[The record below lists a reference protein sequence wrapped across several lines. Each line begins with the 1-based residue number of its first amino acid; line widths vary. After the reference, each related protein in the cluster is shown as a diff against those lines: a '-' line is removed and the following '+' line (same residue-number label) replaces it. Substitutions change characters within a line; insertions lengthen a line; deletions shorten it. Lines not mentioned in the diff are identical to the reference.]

1 VCFIINNLKVWNQKI
16 NQKRL
21 VVEIVGTC
29 ILVIV
34 SAGPAVLNAKYA
46 GMFGPWFL
54 ALCPAVGVG
63 LAIRAFTKI
72 SMAHYNPAVTI
83 GFLIT
88 KHMPRNLL
96 GLYLAAEFIGAFLG
110 ILFVKYVIGAQ
121 ANLGANAPN
130 YAYPIPVIFGV
141 EVLATM
147 FVMGITL
154 IVVHDRGHHG
164 HGWAAVGAVI
174 GLDIFFFGPLSGASM
189 NPIRSMASAVASGYI
204 NDLWLYL
211 TAPFV
216 GTSIVAFV
224 YKIKFQKSESS

>member
-1 VCFIINNLKVWNQKI
+1 MCPIINILQVWNQKI
-16 NQKRL
+16 NQKKFFA
-21 VVEIVGTC
+21 EIVGTC

-63 LAIRAFTKI
+63 LAICAFTKI

-96 GLYLAAEFIGAFLG
+96 GLYLTAEFIGAFLG
-110 ILFVKYVIGAQ
+110 ILFVKYVIGTQ

-130 YAYPIPVIFGV
+130 YAYPTPVIFGV

-164 HGWAAVGAVI
+164 PGWAAVGAVI
-174 GLDIFFFGPLSGASM
+174 GLDIFFFGTVSGASM

-204 NDLWLYL
+204 HDLWLYL

-224 YKIKFQKSESS
+224 YRIKFKKSGSK

>member
-1 VCFIINNLKVWNQKI
+1 MNISQKKFFAEII
-16 NQKRL
+16 
-21 VVEIVGTC
+21 GTC

-34 SAGPAVLNAKYA
+34 SAGPAVWNTKYP

-54 ALCPAVGVG
+54 APCPAVGVG
-63 LAIRAFTKI
+63 LAICAFTKI

-110 ILFVKYVIGAQ
+110 IIFVKYVIGTQ

-130 YAYPIPVIFGV
+130 YSYPIPLIFGV
-141 EVLATM
+141 EVLATI
-147 FVMGITL
+147 FVMGVTL
-154 IVVHDRGHHG
+154 IVVHERGHHG
-164 HGWAAVGAVI
+164 YGGIAVGTVI
-174 GLDIFFFGPLSGASM
+174 GLDIFFFGYISGASM
-189 NPIRSMASAVASGYI
+189 NPIRSVASAVASRYI

-216 GTSIVAFV
+216 GTSIVAIV
-224 YKIKFQKSESS
+224 YKIKFKKSESS

>member
-1 VCFIINNLKVWNQKI
+1 MIGVLKVWNQKI
-16 NQKRL
+16 NQKKFF
-21 VVEIVGTC
+21 VEIIGTC

-46 GMFGPWFL
+46 GVFGPWFL

-110 ILFVKYVIGAQ
+110 ILFVKYFIGTQ
-121 ANLGANAPN
+121 ANIGANAPN
-130 YAYPIPVIFGV
+130 YVYPIAVIFGV

-147 FVMGITL
+147 FVMGVTL

-174 GLDIFFFGPLSGASM
+174 GLDIFFFGTVSGASM
-189 NPIRSMASAVASGYI
+189 NPIRSMASAVASGYV

-216 GTSIVAFV
+216 GSSIVAWV
-224 YKIKFQKSESS
+224 YRKKFKKN

>member
-1 VCFIINNLKVWNQKI
+1 MKNNQK
-16 NQKRL
+16 KFF
-21 VVEIVGTC
+21 VEIIGTC

-34 SAGPAVLNAKYA
+34 SAGSVVLNEKYV

-54 ALCPAVGVG
+54 ALCPAIGVG
-63 LAIRAFTKI
+63 LAICAFTKI

-96 GLYLAAEFIGAFLG
+96 GVYLAAEFIGAFLG
-110 ILFVKYVIGAQ
+110 ILFVKYVIGTQ
-121 ANLGANAPN
+121 ANLGANQPN
-130 YAYPIPVIFGV
+130 YSYPIPLIFGV
-141 EVLATM
+141 EVLATI
-147 FVMGITL
+147 FVMGVTL
-154 IVVHDRGHHG
+154 IVVHERGHHG
-164 HGWAAVGAVI
+164 HGWIAVGTVI
-174 GLDIFFFGPLSGASM
+174 GLDIFFFGSISGASM

-216 GTSIVAFV
+216 GTIFVAFV
-224 YKIKFQKSESS
+224 YRIKFKKSVSKT

>member
-1 VCFIINNLKVWNQKI
+1 MKLWNLKRPPKI
-16 NQKRL
+16 FFA
-21 VVEIVGTC
+21 EIIGTF

-34 SAGPAVLNAKYA
+34 SAGPAVLNAKYV
-46 GMFGPWFL
+46 GMFSPWFL

-63 LAIRAFTKI
+63 LAIFAFTKI

-96 GLYLAAEFIGAFLG
+96 GVYLAAEFIGAFLG
-110 ILFVKYVIGAQ
+110 ITFVKYVIGTQ
-121 ANLGANAPN
+121 DNLGANAPN
-130 YAYPIPVIFGV
+130 YVYPIPLIFGI

-147 FVMGITL
+147 FVMAVTL

-164 HGWAAVGAVI
+164 PGWIAVGTVI
-174 GLDIFFFGPLSGASM
+174 GLDIFFFGSISGASM
-189 NPIRSMASAVASGYI
+189 NPIRSLASAVASGYI
-204 NDLWLYL
+204 NNLWLYL

-216 GTSIVAFV
+216 GTSIVALA
-224 YKIKFQKSESS
+224 YRKKYWKKKLG